1 MIAAQNAVVA
11 AESLGIGSCYIGD
24 IMENVEEIRT
34 LLALPE
40 YVYPACMLIFG
51 HPTAQQQNR
60 TKPSRFDL
68 SDIVCEN
75 AYQAKESSDIRR
87 CLQAAPVFRAMMPG
101 CRLSAIANMNLL
113 FQEK

>member
-1 MIAAQNAVVA
+1 
-11 AESLGIGSCYIGD
+11 
-24 IMENVEEIRT
+24 MENVEEIRT
-34 LLALPE
+34 LLSLPE
-40 YVYPACMLIFG
+40 YVYPACMLVFG

-75 AYQAKESSDIRR
+75 TYHSKESSDIRR
-87 CLQAAPVFRAMMPG
+87 MFAGRTGLQAMMPG